1 MASRKIDG
9 TDEFIFREAIES
21 RPMDVGEG
29 KEGATG
35 PPGKSLII
43 FFYFVFTVFALL
55 VLV

>member
-1 MASRKIDG
+1 MVLMNLFSG
-9 TDEFIFREAIES
+9 TQEN
-21 RPMDVGEG
+21 RPMDVGKG

-43 FFYFVFTVFALL
+43 FLLLFVFTVFALL